1 MGQPAYP
8 VRYTVVPLIGPDGV
22 GKTTLLRLLGGHVQQ
37 RDHLPAPPLR
47 AASGALVLDTR
58 GVQGVYQLVDFE
70 SSVAQAALLVA
81 TPFQGALLAVSALD
95 GVQPGTVDSLVAA
108 RNAAIVRIAVALTK
122 CDQIEDPELLDLVS
136 MEVRE
141 MLNKYECSGDTAPV
155 VRVGAGGE
163 GRAAEQ
169 WWRATG
175 ELLQAVQAWI
185 P

>member
-22 GKTTLLRLLGGHVQQ
+22 GKTTLLQALGGYLQQ

-58 GVQGVYQLVDFE
+58 GANGVYQLVDFE
-70 SSVAQAALLVA
+70 SAAAQAGLLGA
-81 TPFQGALLAVSALD
+81 TPFQGALLVVSALD
-95 GVQPGTVDSLVAA
+95 SVQEGTVASLMAA
-108 RNAAIVRIAVALTK
+108 RNVGIMRIAVALTK
-122 CDQIEDPELLDLVS
+122 CDQVADPEMLGLVN

-141 MLNKYECSGDTAPV
+141 VLNKYECSGDTAPV
-155 VRVGAGGE
+155 VYVGAGGE
-163 GRAAEQ
+163 GRAAER
-169 WWRATG
+169 WWRANE
-175 ELLQAVQAWI
+175 ELVQALQTWI